1 MIVATVIVRN
11 LPDEVHR
18 ALKSRAEKHGRSL
31 EAEVRVVLESKVMDL
46 DSMGIGSRLAYL
58 GTKMHGLVFNSS
70 QTSARIPENPR
81 A

>member
-1 MIVATVIVRN
+1 MATVIVRN

-58 GTKMHGLVFNSS
+58 GTKMRGLRFNSNQS
-70 QTSARIPENPR
+70 LAPTP
-81 A
+81 